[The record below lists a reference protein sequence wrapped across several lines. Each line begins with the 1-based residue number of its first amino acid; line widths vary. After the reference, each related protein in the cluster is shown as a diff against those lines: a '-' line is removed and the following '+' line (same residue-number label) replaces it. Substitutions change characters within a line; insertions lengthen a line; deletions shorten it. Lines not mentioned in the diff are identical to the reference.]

1 MMFFTLFCSKITLRT
16 TSKSDEN
23 YRLKALKFLNLF
35 LTLIS
40 LMMFLPLCR
49 MCLIIPNWSDTY
61 INSLHKEVSSGF
73 LWFLVVSSGFFWFL
87 LVSSCFSFFHLFPS
101 LSSSNNSWHYQNVH
115 SLIWSVSIRIGLSL
129 FLYLKIAM

>member
-40 LMMFLPLCR
+40 LMMFLPLWR
-49 MCLIIPNWSDTY
+49 MCHIIPNWSDTY
-61 INSLHKEVSSGF
+61 INSLHKQNISLNQYEYKR
-73 LWFLVVSSGFFWFL
+73 
-87 LVSSCFSFFHLFPS
+87 SSCFFFFLLLPSLSS

-115 SLIWSVSIRIGLSL
+115 SLLWSVSIRVGLSL

>member
-1 MMFFTLFCSKITLRT
+1 MMFFTLFCSKITLPT

-61 INSLHKEVSSGF
+61 INSLHKEV
-73 LWFLVVSSGFFWFL
+73 LVSSGFFWFL